1 MATAATTLSPD
12 DAAGEDFDRKVDET
26 FASIQGA
33 PTADATV
40 PIEPVK
46 HVTLTDKLGT
56 IAAQEGFV
64 VERILGRGGM
74 GCVALA
80 RDRGLGRMVALKF
93 LALPDMADT
102 KALDGLRKEA
112 ERAGALAHEN
122 IVQIYSWH
130 SIGPLTFFAME
141 FIDGDNLQ
149 QLVQREAKIPDE
161 SILRIVAEACAG
173 VGAAH
178 EAGLLHRD
186 IKPQNIMI
194 AKNGRVK
201 VADFGLASTDIEE
214 RSRRHVRISGTLG
227 FMAPEQARGE
237 SCTRAADVYGLAA
250 TLYYGLAKVTPY
262 GPMSSAMKLLQ
273 KNQEGDYK
281 PLDWVRQGLR
291 PELYRLVSSGLE
303 PDPLRR
309 LPDAFAMR
317 REVERIML
325 LLHEAP
331 PKPKLTDRL
340 PKWLNLPCLL
350 TGFAAGVA
358 VGALVVWGFIS
369 FL

>member
-1 MATAATTLSPD
+1 MTTAMPATEP
-12 DAAGEDFDRKVDET
+12 GEDFDRKVDET

-33 PTADATV
+33 ATVDATV
-40 PIEPVK
+40 HIEPVK
-46 HVTLTDKLGT
+46 RVSLTDKLAA
-56 IAAQEGFV
+56 IAAQEGFQ
-64 VERILGRGGM
+64 VESILGRGGM

-80 RDRGLGRMVALKF
+80 KDRGLGRMVALKF

-102 KALDGLRKEA
+102 KALDNLRKEA

-130 SIGPLTFFAME
+130 SVGPLTFFAME
-141 FIDGDNLQ
+141 YIDGDNLQ

-161 SILRIVAEACAG
+161 SVLRIVAEACSG
-173 VGAAH
+173 VAAAH

-201 VADFGLASTDIEE
+201 VADFGLASTDMEE
-214 RSRRHVRISGTLG
+214 RSRRGVRISGTLG

-262 GPMSSAMKLLQ
+262 GPMPSAMKLLQ

-291 PELYRLVSSGLE
+291 PELYRLVAVGLE

-309 LPDAFAMR
+309 LPDAQAMK

-331 PKPKLTDRL
+331 PKARWTDRL
-340 PKWLNLPCLL
+340 PKWLNVPCLA
-350 TGFAAGVA
+350 TGFAVGLV
-358 VGALVVWGFIS
+358 VGALVVYGFIS
-369 FL
+369 FF